1 MHIDVVT
8 IFPEFFTAP
17 LSVSILARA
26 QQEGLLVVEA
36 HNLRDFTDD
45 KHHVVD
51 DYPYGGGPGMVMK
64 APPFIDAVRHLQ
76 ERAPEGTPVIFFT
89 PQGQPLT
96 QTKVQ
101 QLSGR
106 PHLILLCG
114 HYEGVDERVRQAVV
128 TEEISLGDYVLT
140 GGEPAAIVLI
150 DAVARLL
157 PGVLG
162 NDNSLESE
170 SFSRGLLE
178 HPHYT
183 RPAAVGAMTVPEVL
197 LSGHH
202 EQIRRWRR
210 QQSLRRTM
218 QRRPDL
224 LSAAQ
229 LTEEDQQLLAEIN
242 QQLNQHTPATT
253 KVVTDA

>member
-17 LSVSILARA
+17 LAVSILARA

-64 APPFIDAVRHLQ
+64 APPFIGAVRHLQ

-96 QTKVQ
+96 QSKVQ
-101 QLSGR
+101 QLSQR

-162 NDNSLESE
+162 NDNSLDSE
-170 SFSRGLLE
+170 SFSRALLE

-183 RPAAVGAMTVPEVL
+183 RPATVGAMTVPEVL

-210 QQSLRRTM
+210 QQCLRRTM

-229 LTEEDQQLLAEIN
+229 LTEEDQQLLTEIN
-242 QQLNQHTPATT
+242 QQLNQHTPAPTE
-253 KVVTDA
+253 VVTDA